1 MFFKKDNGRG
11 TATLFTLVNEKPAFL
26 ENISTKNDAAKR
38 YFSKRTTDGAPL
50 LLCLQILKSSFF
62 KQ

>member
-26 ENISTKNDAAKR
+26 ENISTKDDA
-38 YFSKRTTDGAPL
+38 
-50 LLCLQILKSSFF
+50 
-62 KQ
+62 

>member
-1 MFFKKDNGRG
+1 MIFKKDNGRG

-38 YFSKRTTDGAPL
+38 CFPKRTTDEAPL
-50 LLCLQILKSSFF
+50 LYLL
-62 KQ
+62 

>member
-1 MFFKKDNGRG
+1 MS
-11 TATLFTLVNEKPAFL
+11 ATLFTLVNEKPAFL

-38 YFSKRTTDGAPL
+38 CFSKRTTDGAPL
-50 LLCLQILKSSFF
+50 FLTLQLLKSRFF